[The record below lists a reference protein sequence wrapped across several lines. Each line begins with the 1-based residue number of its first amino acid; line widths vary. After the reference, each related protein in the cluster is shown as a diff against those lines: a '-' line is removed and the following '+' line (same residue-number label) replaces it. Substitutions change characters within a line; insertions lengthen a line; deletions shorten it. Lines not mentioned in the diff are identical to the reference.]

1 MSFGK
6 IPLSIDWSSVD
17 QPVTYASNVFDIQ
30 IQLHDPIRAKI
41 SQFVNG
47 NASIN
52 KDIIAA
58 EEKIQ
63 SLLTAIH
70 QANLKHDFFDGFAK
84 DPVHFLEQWTASQT
98 RDLEV
103 IYGDLKVN
111 QEESRKSQFY
121 SGEWVDKAIFHYL
134 NAKSV

>member
-1 MSFGK
+1 
-6 IPLSIDWSSVD
+6 VD
-17 QPVTYASNVFDIQ
+17 QAATYASNVYDIQ

-52 KDIIAA
+52 KEIIAA

-63 SLLTAIH
+63 SLLTSIH
-70 QANLKHDFFDGFAK
+70 HAKLKQDFFEGFSK
-84 DPVHFLEQWTASQT
+84 DPVQFLEQWTASQT

-111 QEESRKSQFY
+111 QEEIRNSQFY
-121 SGEWVDKAIFHYL
+121 SGDWMDNAIFHYL